1 MFSSKNFF
9 IEIFFIKKKNL
20 SNKFIKKKLISKK
33 NCVKFF
39 SPEEKIILS
48 LFLYKHL
55 QVYYVYLQTLY
66 KVLVTIFSS
75 HVFSYGDI
83 TWS

>member
-1 MFSSKNFF
+1 MFLSRNFF
-9 IEIFFIKKKNL
+9 IEIFFIKKKKL

-33 NCVKFF
+33 SCVKFF
-39 SPEEKIILS
+39 SLEEKVILS

-66 KVLVTIFSS
+66 KVLVIIHSS
-75 HVFSYGDI
+75 HVLPYGDI
-83 TWS
+83 SS